1 MPSDPSPSPA
11 SFAIRRATAADADAL
26 AHHRA
31 AMFRDMGSLRSED
44 YAALRDASRPW
55 FADAIPAGEYV
66 AFVASP
72 LERPGEIVGG
82 AGMQLRRLLPRPR
95 ADGGAGIELR
105 PQALVMNVYTEPAW
119 RRRGL
124 AALLMEQVLAWA
136 REHEVGGVVL
146 HASDEGRPLY
156 ERLGFVA
163 TNEMRYAG
171 EP

>member
-1 MPSDPSPSPA
+1 MPAAESTEVP
-11 SFAIRRATAADADAL
+11 FTIRRATAGDADVL

-31 AMFRDMGSLRSED
+31 AMFRDMGSLRAED
-44 YAALRDASRPW
+44 YDALHEASRPW

-72 LERPGEIVGG
+72 AGRPGEVVGG

-95 ADGGAGIELR
+95 ADGAGIELR

-136 REHEVGGVVL
+136 REHDVGAIVL

-156 ERLGFVA
+156 ERMGFVA

-171 EP
+171 EL

>member
-1 MPSDPSPSPA
+1 MPTDESPA
-11 SFAIRRATAADADAL
+11 PPFAIRRATADDADVL

-31 AMFRDMGSLRSED
+31 AMFRDMGTLRPED
-44 YAALRDASRPW
+44 YDALRDAVRPW
-55 FADAIPAGEYV
+55 FAEAIPAGEYV
-66 AFVASP
+66 AFVATPGS
-72 LERPGEIVGG
+72 RPGEIVGG

-95 ADGGAGIELR
+95 ADGAGVELR

-124 AALLMEQVLAWA
+124 AALLMEEVLAWA
-136 REHEVGGVVL
+136 REHGVGGMVL

-163 TNEMRYAG
+163 NNEMRYAG
-171 EP
+171 PL